1 MVELLLDDHGLSVDG
16 LLLHNHPLRLND
28 HRLGVMANDHLLRL
42 DDNPLNAST
51 ATEKR
56 RSITSQTQQPH
67 KGQESEPHRITYLSV
82 LRKPTQ

>member
-1 MVELLLDDHGLSVDG
+1 MVELLLNDHGLSVDG

-28 HRLGVMANDHLLRL
+28 NRLGVMSNHHLLRL

-56 RSITSQTQQPH
+56 RRITSQTEQPD
-67 KGQESEPHRITYLSV
+67 KGQESETHWDHLPFFDFV
-82 LRKPTQ
+82 

>member
-1 MVELLLDDHGLSVDG
+1 MVKLLLNDDGLSVDG

-28 HRLGVMANDHLLRL
+28 NRLGVMSNHHLLRL

-56 RSITSQTQQPH
+56 RRTTSQTEQPD
-67 KGQESEPHRITYLSV
+67 KGQESETHWDHLPFFDFV
-82 LRKPTQ
+82 